1 MWNLLNIVNKTLVE
15 SIPIWKYGIKLIIA
29 LIFLCVIA
37 IIYFWLKKR
46 NECICIQ
53 CGKVVKKTDHFCA
66 KCGTELHN
74 QSNVI
79 LASSKYNK
87 VFWVL
92 FISILILLTIGTIII
107 GNEFNKGTFSNYS
120 TGMYSGEVFQL
131 YEQSDDTWGIQCDK
145 ALSSGTFNH
154 MISVD
159 DFLPKRLI
167 IESSSSGGTLILNVI
182 QNDKVVNSF
191 DISNTDG
198 EKEYELVQLENE
210 KIKLSVEHTKISNTR
225 FKIRWE

>member
-1 MWNLLNIVNKTLVE
+1 M
-15 SIPIWKYGIKLIIA
+15 
-29 LIFLCVIA
+29 
-37 IIYFWLKKR
+37 
-46 NECICIQ
+46 
-53 CGKVVKKTDHFCA
+53 VKKTDHFCA

-87 VFWVL
+87 VFWGL

>member
-1 MWNLLNIVNKTLVE
+1 MSVFVFN
-15 SIPIWKYGIKLIIA
+15 A
-29 LIFLCVIA
+29 A
-37 IIYFWLKKR
+37 RWLKKQIIFVQNVER
-46 NECICIQ
+46 NYTTKAMLYWHHLNII
-53 CGKVVKKTDHFCA
+53 K
-66 KCGTELHN
+66 
-74 QSNVI
+74 
-79 LASSKYNK
+79 
-87 VFWVL
+87 FWGL

>member
-1 MWNLLNIVNKTLVE
+1 
-15 SIPIWKYGIKLIIA
+15 
-29 LIFLCVIA
+29 
-37 IIYFWLKKR
+37 
-46 NECICIQ
+46 
-53 CGKVVKKTDHFCA
+53 
-66 KCGTELHN
+66 
-74 QSNVI
+74 
-79 LASSKYNK
+79 
-87 VFWVL
+87 
-92 FISILILLTIGTIII
+92 
-107 GNEFNKGTFSNYS
+107 
-120 TGMYSGEVFQL
+120 
-131 YEQSDDTWGIQCDK
+131 
-145 ALSSGTFNH
+145 

-167 IESSSSGGTLILNVI
+167 VESSSSGGTLILNVI